1 MNPYESPSATSPT
14 MLGRRRVYQDLS
26 AMLSR
31 RPPLHRSVIGPRMNG
46 KTVILRQLAEDAAVT
61 SKFAASFYWD
71 LRHDPPRGDDAFRRG
86 LARELDA
93 AFARAG
99 RDDLRDASLDFESV
113 TLALK
118 EIHGASQTVLAILD
132 GVDRVLE
139 ERLVTRQV
147 WDNLKALSDAG
158 LTLVCASR
166 LRLGELCDHDSF
178 TSDFW
183 EVFGV
188 PVEVG
193 PFDDA
198 DWDDVLA
205 PLMARRT
212 VDTSARKE
220 LRAWS
225 GGQPR
230 LAFELLLRLGALG
243 GDHAIAKAHVD
254 AAADALYLEQPDPL
268 RLLFKRCDPPL
279 RDHLLDLTSNG
290 DLPANQVPEAHR
302 RSLAAMGL
310 VAESGGRV
318 TLACRLMER
327 YVKTEGGA
335 TSQLRRLFAS
345 EADYQRNV
353 REVLDY
359 RLAQVR
365 GGDARLRG
373 YVKRALADLTLEEP
387 RRPWREFRAIV
398 DRALELVWA
407 VEAPD
412 GLLPEA
418 WKEPLQE
425 RYPRDRRAPKRPQ
438 SCEFLDKAT
447 GYMRQPPVTTH
458 VTKRTVMLLDLLK
471 QAGDSD
477 SHWHEQRMP
486 TTFSVADS
494 AVFCAVAVE
503 LFAAV
508 TTEIPSKA

>member
-1 MNPYESPSATSPT
+1 
-14 MLGRRRVYQDLS
+14 
-26 AMLSR
+26 
-31 RPPLHRSVIGPRMNG
+31 
-46 KTVILRQLAEDAAVT
+46 
-61 SKFAASFYWD
+61 
-71 LRHDPPRGDDAFRRG
+71 
-86 LARELDA
+86 
-93 AFARAG
+93 
-99 RDDLRDASLDFESV
+99 
-113 TLALK
+113 
-118 EIHGASQTVLAILD
+118 
-132 GVDRVLE
+132 
-139 ERLVTRQV
+139 
-147 WDNLKALSDAG
+147 
-158 LTLVCASR
+158 
-166 LRLGELCDHDSF
+166 
-178 TSDFW
+178 
-183 EVFGV
+183 
-188 PVEVG
+188 
-193 PFDDA
+193 
-198 DWDDVLA
+198 
-205 PLMARRT
+205 
-212 VDTSARKE
+212 
-220 LRAWS
+220 
-225 GGQPR
+225 
-230 LAFELLLRLGALG
+230 
-243 GDHAIAKAHVD
+243 
-254 AAADALYLEQPDPL
+254 
-268 RLLFKRCDPPL
+268 
-279 RDHLLDLTSNG
+279 
-290 DLPANQVPEAHR
+290 
-302 RSLAAMGL
+302 MGL